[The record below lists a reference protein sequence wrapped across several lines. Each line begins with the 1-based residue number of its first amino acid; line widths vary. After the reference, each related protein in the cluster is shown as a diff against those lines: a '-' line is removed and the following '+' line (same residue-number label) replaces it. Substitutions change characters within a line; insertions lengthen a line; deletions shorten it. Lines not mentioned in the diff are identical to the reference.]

1 MFTEPDKLHIT
12 IGVMCLM
19 DDVDRSAAV
28 ALLNDMRETLIV
40 WVHTRANE
48 KSFENVNSNVWFDFC
63 FQAN

>member
-28 ALLNDMRETLIV
+28 ALLNDIRETLIV